1 MTSAF
6 ITLFFNMSGGE
17 ILIILLVVFIVF
29 GPSKIPELARSLGRV
44 MNEVKK
50 ASGDLSREFKKEA
63 TAIERDLRKTADDLT
78 KEIDPLREVTNPHT
92 PKKAYEPESQE
103 IPDVY
108 NTRHSDQSEP
118 VTEPLPNEEKT
129 ENPIQ

>member
-50 ASGDLSREFKKEA
+50 ASGDLSREFRKEA

-78 KEIDPLREVTNPHT
+78 KEIDPLRETYNPHIA
-92 PKKAYEPESQE
+92 KRVHESEAQE

-108 NTRHSDQSEP
+108 NTRHDDHNTAKSEP
-118 VTEPLPNEEKT
+118 IANQGKT